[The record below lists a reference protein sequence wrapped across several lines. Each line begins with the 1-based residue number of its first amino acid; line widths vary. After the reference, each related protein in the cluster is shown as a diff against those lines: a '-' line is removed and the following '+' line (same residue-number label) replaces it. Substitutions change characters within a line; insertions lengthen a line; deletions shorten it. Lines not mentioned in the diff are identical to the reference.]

1 MWPWR
6 HNYLKTKRCLAPVDS
21 IVPKKRSLPL
31 TSCLMALAAVAM
43 LCCPVRSA
51 RADIYYFRDAK
62 GVVHYTNV
70 RTDPRYKRMPGV
82 VSISRPRLRP
92 SYRMQPRTIRSF
104 ALSDRSFDA
113 HIQDA
118 AQRYDIDPLLI
129 KAVIK
134 QESNFNPYATSDKGA
149 LGLMQLMP
157 GTARDMDVSNAFDP
171 RENIFGGAR
180 YLKRLYSQF
189 NGNLAL
195 TLASYNAGPER
206 VGTTNT
212 IPDIPETQNYV
223 RTVLS
228 FYDTYKRYE

>member
-1 MWPWR
+1 
-6 HNYLKTKRCLAPVDS
+6 
-21 IVPKKRSLPL
+21 
-31 TSCLMALAAVAM
+31 MALAAIAM
-43 LCCPVRSA
+43 LICSTSPA
-51 RADIYYFRDAK
+51 HADIYYFRDAK

-70 RTDPRYKRMPGV
+70 RTDPRYKRMSGIA
-82 VSISRPRLRP
+82 SISRPRSRP
-92 SYRMQPRTIRSF
+92 RYRLQPQTIRSF

-118 AQRYDIDPLLI
+118 AQRYDIDPSLI

-134 QESNFNPYATSDKGA
+134 QESNFNPYATSGKGA

-189 NGNLAL
+189 NGDLAL

-206 VGTTNT
+206 VCTTNT
-212 IPDIPETQNYV
+212 IPNIPETQNYV

-228 FYDTYKRYE
+228 LYDTYKRYE

>member
-1 MWPWR
+1 MPT
-6 HNYLKTKRCLAPVDS
+6 NIKPLL
-21 IVPKKRSLPL
+21 SL
-31 TSCLMALAAVAM
+31 TAVATFFAFGT
-43 LCCPVRSA
+43 LFLSSA
-51 RADIYYFRDAK
+51 TSFAEIYTFTDAR

-70 RTDPRYKRMPGV
+70 RTDPRYKLLSGI
-82 VSISRPRLRP
+82 VSVNRPFSRNHFRAQ
-92 SYRMQPRTIRSF
+92 YHG
-104 ALSDRSFDA
+104 DRSFDV

-118 AQRYDIDPLLI
+118 AHHYDIDPMLI
-129 KAVIK
+129 RAVIK
-134 QESNFNPYATSDKGA
+134 QESNFNPNATSKKGA

-157 GTARDMDVSNAFDP
+157 GTARDMKVVDVFDP

-206 VGTTNT
+206 VYSSNG
-212 IPDIPETQNYV
+212 IPNIPETINYV

-228 FYDTYKRYE
+228 LYDNYKRYE

>member
-1 MWPWR
+1 
-6 HNYLKTKRCLAPVDS
+6 LL
-21 IVPKKRSLPL
+21 
-31 TSCLMALAAVAM
+31 ALATIALLLASTG
-43 LCCPVRSA
+43 PSQ
-51 RADIYYFRDAK
+51 ADIYYFTDAK

-70 RTDPRYKRMPGV
+70 RTDPRYKRMPGI
-82 VSISRPRLRP
+82 VSFSRP
-92 SYRMQPRTIRSF
+92 QPRTIQRLQPQTIRSF
-104 ALSDRSFDA
+104 ALSDRSFDT

-118 AQRYDIDPLLI
+118 AQRYGIDPLLI

-134 QESNFNPYATSDKGA
+134 QESNFNPYATSGKGA

-157 GTARDMDVSNAFDP
+157 GTAHDMDVSNALDP

-189 NGNLAL
+189 NGDLAL

-206 VGTTNT
+206 VCSTNT
-212 IPDIPETQNYV
+212 IPNIPETQNYV

-228 FYDTYKRYE
+228 LYDTYKRYE